1 MPHSSGSGLNAP
13 GGCLSKPTTSAV
25 SALPAVSIACAVI
38 SAEPPVAQPFLTLM
52 NGTPVSPSTDTVVSA
67 LPAASEPP
75 AAKSICSQPRPASVS
90 AARAACA
97 AISRPDT
104 PGWRPNGWMPRPMT
118 ATSSLMTRGRKA
130 KVAVG
135 DQRQLHR
142 HADLELRGVG
152 LGQAR
157 LDAHLARQL
166 DVADAVGLELL
177 RARVGRGLRAEAL
190 DRPAPERAAAGEPAL
205 LDVRRRAARAGALAR
220 EAHGAAARGTPSRAA
235 PARSACRRAAQRACV
250 RVGKLIAGERPTM

>member
-97 AISRPDT
+97 AISRPDDAGVAAEGVDAEADDGDVVAHDT
-104 PGWRPNGWMPRPMT
+104 
-118 ATSSLMTRGRKA
+118 GRNA
-130 KVAVG
+130 KVASGISVSSISMPISSFEG
-135 DQRQLHR
+135 SDS
-142 HADLELRGVG
+142 
-152 LGQAR
+152 
-157 LDAHLARQL
+157 
-166 DVADAVGLELL
+166 
-177 RARVGRGLRAEAL
+177 
-190 DRPAPERAAAGEPAL
+190 
-205 LDVRRRAARAGALAR
+205 VRRASTRTSPGSS
-220 EAHGAAARGTPSRAA
+220 T
-235 PARSACRRAAQRACV
+235 
-250 RVGKLIAGERPTM
+250 

>member
-52 NGTPVSPSTDTVVSA
+52 NGTPVRPSTDTVVSA

-97 AISRPDT
+97 AISRPET
-104 PGWRPNGWMPRPMT
+104 PGWRPNGWMPRPMIGDVVAHDT
-118 ATSSLMTRGRKA
+118 GRNANVASGISVSSISMPIWSFEGS
-130 KVAVG
+130 
-135 DQRQLHR
+135 DS
-142 HADLELRGVG
+142 
-152 LGQAR
+152 
-157 LDAHLARQL
+157 
-166 DVADAVGLELL
+166 
-177 RARVGRGLRAEAL
+177 
-190 DRPAPERAAAGEPAL
+190 
-205 LDVRRRAARAGALAR
+205 VRRASTRTSPGSS
-220 EAHGAAARGTPSRAA
+220 T
-235 PARSACRRAAQRACV
+235 
-250 RVGKLIAGERPTM
+250 